1 MKALFQSE
9 LRKLI
14 YLRANWL
21 LLIWSGVFAALGTV
35 APIVVLNSD
44 SEDIGMG
51 FSGTSTPEG
60 INAVFANAAGGY
72 LFALIMGILI
82 MTNEFRHGTAVGTFL
97 VTPKRSTVLVAKLI
111 AAALAGLIV
120 QIFSFLIALS
130 SGLIALTFYEPHAP
144 VTGDLIWKVFRASAL
159 SGIVLGIV
167 GVGLGALVKNQ
178 VAAVTGAVIWT
189 LIVEG
194 LVVAFV
200 ESIGKYL
207 PAGAITGLVDL
218 DFGTNDFNFSIENY
232 LSPGPAIL
240 VLLAYAAVFSLVA
253 MRTTLRRDLD

>member
-1 MKALFQSE
+1 MKNLLQSE

-14 YLRANWL
+14 YLRSNWL
-21 LLIWSGVFAALGTV
+21 LLLWSGLFAALGTV
-35 APIVVLNSD
+35 APILVLNSE
-44 SEDIGMG
+44 SRGMGMG
-51 FSGTSTPEG
+51 FSGTNTPEG

-111 AAALAGLIV
+111 AAAIAGLVV
-120 QIFSFLIALS
+120 QIFSFLIATS
-130 SGLIALTFYEPHAP
+130 AGVIALGFFEPHAP
-144 VTGDLIWKVFRASAL
+144 VTSELLWKIFRASVL

-178 VAAVTGAVIWT
+178 IAAVTGAVIWT
-189 LIVEG
+189 LIAEG

-218 DFGTNDFNFSIENY
+218 DFGANDFNFSIENY
-232 LSPGPAIL
+232 LSPLPATL
-240 VLLAYAAVFSLVA
+240 VLLGYAAMFSLVA

>member
-1 MKALFQSE
+1 MKNLLQSE
-9 LRKLI
+9 LRKLV

-21 LLIWSGVFAALGTV
+21 LLLWSGLFAALGTV
-35 APIVVLNSD
+35 APIMVLNSD
-44 SEDIGMG
+44 NNRMG
-51 FSGTSTPEG
+51 FSGTTTPEG

-82 MTNEFRHGTAVGTFL
+82 MTNEYRHGTAVGTFL
-97 VTPKRSTVLVAKLI
+97 VTPKRATVLYAKLI
-111 AAALAGLIV
+111 AAAIAGLVV
-120 QIFSFLIALS
+120 QIFSYVMAVS
-130 SGLIALTFYEPHAP
+130 SGFIALTFFEPHAP
-144 VTGDLIWKVFRASAL
+144 VTMELLWKVFRASIL
-159 SGIVLGIV
+159 SGLVLGIV

-200 ESIGKYL
+200 ESVGKYL
-207 PAGAITGLVDL
+207 PAGAITGLVDV
-218 DFGTNDFNFSIENY
+218 DFGENDFNFTIDNY
-232 LSPGPAIL
+232 LTPGPAIL
-240 VLLAYAAVFSLVA
+240 VLLAYAAAFSLLA

>member
-1 MKALFQSE
+1 MKNLLQSE
-9 LRKLI
+9 IRKLI

-21 LLIWSGVFAALGTV
+21 LLLWSGLFAALGTV
-35 APIVVLNSD
+35 APIMVLNS
-44 SEDIGMG
+44 EERGMGMG
-51 FSGTSTPEG
+51 FSGTNTAEG

-97 VTPKRSTVLVAKLI
+97 VTPKRATVLYAKLI
-111 AAALAGLIV
+111 AASLAGLVV
-120 QIFSFLIALS
+120 QIFSYLTAIS
-130 SGLIALTFYEPHAP
+130 SGFIALTFFEPHAP
-144 VTGDLIWKVFRASAL
+144 VPMELLWKVLRAAVL
-159 SGIVLGIV
+159 SGLVLGIV

-200 ESIGKYL
+200 DSIGKYL
-207 PAGAITGLVDL
+207 PAGAITGLVDV
-218 DFGTNDFNFSIENY
+218 DFGKNDFNFSIDNY
-232 LSPGPAIL
+232 LTPGPATL
-240 VLLAYAAVFSLVA
+240 VLLAYAAVFSVLA
-253 MRTTLRRDLD
+253 LRTTLRRDLD

>member
-1 MKALFQSE
+1 MKNLLQSE

-21 LLIWSGVFAALGTV
+21 LLIWSGLFAALGTV
-35 APIVVLNSD
+35 APIMVLNS
-44 SEDIGMG
+44 ENNRMG
-51 FSGTSTPEG
+51 FSGTNTPEG

-72 LFALIMGILI
+72 LFALIIGILI
-82 MTNEFRHGTAVGTFL
+82 MTNEYRHGTAVGTFL
-97 VTPKRSTVLVAKLI
+97 VTPKRSTVLLAKLI
-111 AAALAGLIV
+111 AASFAGLIV
-120 QIFSFLIALS
+120 QVFSFIFAVASGFIALN
-130 SGLIALTFYEPHAP
+130 FFEPHAP
-144 VTGDLIWKVFRASAL
+144 VSNELLWKVFRASVI
-159 SGIVLGIV
+159 SGLVLGIV

-178 VAAVTGAVIWT
+178 IAAVTGSVIWT

-207 PAGAITGLVDL
+207 PAGAITGLVDV
-218 DFGTNDFNFSIENY
+218 DFGDNDFNFSIENY
-232 LSPGPAIL
+232 LTPGPATL
-240 VLLAYAAVFSLVA
+240 VLLGYAALFSIIA

>member
-1 MKALFQSE
+1 MKNLLQSE

-21 LLIWSGVFAALGTV
+21 LLIWSGLFAALGTV
-35 APIVVLNSD
+35 APIMVLNS
-44 SEDIGMG
+44 ENNRMG
-51 FSGTSTPEG
+51 FSGTNTPEG

-72 LFALIMGILI
+72 LFALIIGILI
-82 MTNEFRHGTAVGTFL
+82 MTNEYRHGTAVGTF
-97 VTPKRSTVLVAKLI
+97 
-111 AAALAGLIV
+111 
-120 QIFSFLIALS
+120 
-130 SGLIALTFYEPHAP
+130 YAP
-144 VTGDLIWKVFRASAL
+144 VPNELLWKVFRASVI
-159 SGIVLGIV
+159 SGLVLGIV

-178 VAAVTGAVIWT
+178 IAAVTGAVIWT

-207 PAGAITGLVDL
+207 PAGAITGLVDV
-218 DFGTNDFNFSIENY
+218 DFGENDFNFSIENY
-232 LSPGPAIL
+232 LTPGPATL
-240 VLLAYAAVFSLVA
+240 VLLGYAALFSLIA

>member
-1 MKALFQSE
+1 MKNLLQSE

-14 YLRANWL
+14 YLRSNWL
-21 LLIWSGVFAALGTV
+21 LLLWSGLFAALGTV
-35 APIVVLNSD
+35 APILVLNSE
-44 SEDIGMG
+44 SRGMGMG
-51 FSGTSTPEG
+51 FSGTNTPEG

-82 MTNEFRHGTAVGTFL
+82 MTNEFRLGTATYTIIDIQFILTTIIVLFEHYLFSLFL
-97 VTPKRSTVLVAKLI
+97 KP
-111 AAALAGLIV
+111 
-120 QIFSFLIALS
+120 IFSFLIATS
-130 SGLIALTFYEPHAP
+130 AGVIALGFFEPHAP
-144 VTGDLIWKVFRASAL
+144 VTSELLWKNFRASVL

-178 VAAVTGAVIWT
+178 IAAVTGAVIWT

-218 DFGTNDFNFSIENY
+218 DFGANDFNFSIENY
-232 LSPGPAIL
+232 LSPLPATL
-240 VLLAYAAVFSLVA
+240 VLLGYAAMFSLVA

>member
-1 MKALFQSE
+1 MKELLQSE
-9 LRKLI
+9 IRKLI
-14 YLRANWL
+14 YLRSNWL
-21 LLIWSGVFAALGTV
+21 LLLWSGLFAALGTV
-35 APIVVLNSD
+35 APILVLNS
-44 SEDIGMG
+44 ETRGMGMG
-51 FSGTSTPEG
+51 FSGTNTVEG

-97 VTPKRSTVLVAKLI
+97 VTPKRSTVLFAKII
-111 AAALAGLIV
+111 AAAFAGLVV
-120 QIFSFLIALS
+120 QIFSFLVAISAGVIAL
-130 SGLIALTFYEPHAP
+130 GFYEPHAP
-144 VTGDLIWKVFRASAL
+144 VTSELLWKIFRASAL
-159 SGIVLGIV
+159 SGVVLGVV

-178 VAAVTGAVIWT
+178 IAAVTGAVIWT

-218 DFGTNDFNFSIENY
+218 DFGANDFNFSIENY
-232 LSPGPAIL
+232 LSPLPATL
-240 VLLAYAAVFSLVA
+240 VLLGYATVFSLVA

>member
-1 MKALFQSE
+1 MKNLLQSE

-14 YLRANWL
+14 YLRSNWL
-21 LLIWSGVFAALGTV
+21 LLLWSGLFAALGTV
-35 APIVVLNSD
+35 APILVLNSE
-44 SEDIGMG
+44 SRGMGMG
-51 FSGTSTPEG
+51 FSGTNTPEG
-60 INAVFANAAGGY
+60 INAVFANASGGY

-111 AAALAGLIV
+111 AAAIAGLVV
-120 QIFSFLIALS
+120 QIFSFLVAISAGVIAL
-130 SGLIALTFYEPHAP
+130 GFYEPHAP
-144 VTGDLIWKVFRASAL
+144 VTSELLWKIFRASVL

-178 VAAVTGAVIWT
+178 IAAVTGAVIWT

-218 DFGTNDFNFSIENY
+218 DFGANDFNFSIENY
-232 LSPGPAIL
+232 LSPLPATL
-240 VLLAYAAVFSLVA
+240 VLLGYAAMFSLVA

>member
-1 MKALFQSE
+1 MKNLLQSE

-14 YLRANWL
+14 YLRSNWL
-21 LLIWSGVFAALGTV
+21 LLLWSGLFAALGTV
-35 APIVVLNSD
+35 APILVLNSE
-44 SEDIGMG
+44 SREMGMG
-51 FSGTSTPEG
+51 FSGTNTPEG

-111 AAALAGLIV
+111 AAAIAGLVV
-120 QIFSFLIALS
+120 QLFSFLIATS
-130 SGLIALTFYEPHAP
+130 AGVIALGFFEPHAP
-144 VTGDLIWKVFRASAL
+144 VTSELLWKIFRASVL

-178 VAAVTGAVIWT
+178 IAAVTGAVIWT

-200 ESIGKYL
+200 ESVGKYL

-218 DFGTNDFNFSIENY
+218 DFGANDFNFTIENY
-232 LSPGPAIL
+232 LSPFMATL
-240 VLLAYAAVFSLVA
+240 VLLGYAALFSLVA
-253 MRTTLRRDLD
+253 VRTTLRRDLD

>member
-1 MKALFQSE
+1 MKELLQSE
-9 LRKLI
+9 IRKFI
-14 YLRANWL
+14 YLRSNWL
-21 LLIWSGVFAALGTV
+21 LLLWSGLFAALGTV
-35 APIVVLNSD
+35 APILVLNS
-44 SEDIGMG
+44 ETRGMGMG
-51 FSGTSTPEG
+51 FSGTNTAEG

-97 VTPKRSTVLVAKLI
+97 VTPKRSTVLFAKII
-111 AAALAGLIV
+111 AAAFAGLVV
-120 QIFSFLIALS
+120 QIFSFLVAISAGVIAL
-130 SGLIALTFYEPHAP
+130 GFYEPHAP
-144 VTGDLIWKVFRASAL
+144 VTSELLWKIFRASAL
-159 SGIVLGIV
+159 SGVVLGVV

-178 VAAVTGAVIWT
+178 IAAVTGAVIWT

-218 DFGTNDFNFSIENY
+218 DFGANDFNFSIENY
-232 LSPGPAIL
+232 LSPLPATL
-240 VLLAYAAVFSLVA
+240 VLLGYATVFSLVA

>member
-1 MKALFQSE
+1 MKNLLQSE

-14 YLRANWL
+14 YLRSNWL
-21 LLIWSGVFAALGTV
+21 LLLWSGLFAALGTV
-35 APIVVLNSD
+35 APILVFNSE
-44 SEDIGMG
+44 SRGMGMG
-51 FSGTSTPEG
+51 FSGTNTPEG

-111 AAALAGLIV
+111 AAAIAGLVV
-120 QIFSFLIALS
+120 QVFSFLIATSAGVITL
-130 SGLIALTFYEPHAP
+130 GFFEPHAP
-144 VTGDLIWKVFRASAL
+144 VTSELLWKIFRASVL

-178 VAAVTGAVIWT
+178 IAAVTGAVIWT

-200 ESIGKYL
+200 ESVGKYL

-218 DFGTNDFNFSIENY
+218 DFGSNDFNFTIENY
-232 LSPGPAIL
+232 LSPFMATL
-240 VLLAYAAVFSLVA
+240 VLLGYAALFSLVA
-253 MRTTLRRDLD
+253 VRTTLRRDLD

>member
-1 MKALFQSE
+1 MKHLLQSE
-9 LRKLI
+9 LRKLV

-21 LLIWSGVFAALGTV
+21 LLLWSGLFAALGTV
-35 APIVVLNSD
+35 APIVVLNS
-44 SEDIGMG
+44 ENNRMG
-51 FSGTSTPEG
+51 FSGTTTPEG

-97 VTPKRSTVLVAKLI
+97 VTPKRATVLYAKLI
-111 AAALAGLIV
+111 AASLAGLAV
-120 QIFSFLIALS
+120 QVFSYLVAVASGFIALN
-130 SGLIALTFYEPHAP
+130 FYEPHAP
-144 VTGDLIWKVFRASAL
+144 VPGELLWKVFRASTL
-159 SGIVLGIV
+159 SGLVLGIV

-207 PAGAITGLVDL
+207 PAGAITGLVDV
-218 DFGTNDFNFSIENY
+218 DFGKNDFNFSIDKY
-232 LSPGPAIL
+232 LTPGPATA
-240 VLLAYAAVFSLVA
+240 VLLAYAAAFSFLA
-253 MRTTLRRDLD
+253 LRTTLRRDLD

>member
-1 MKALFQSE
+1 MKHLLGSE

-21 LLIWSGVFAALGTV
+21 LLLWSGLFAALGTV
-35 APIVVLNSD
+35 APIMVLNS
-44 SEDIGMG
+44 EDRGMGMG
-51 FSGTSTPEG
+51 FSGTNTPEG

-82 MTNEFRHGTAVGTFL
+82 MTNEYRHGTAVGTFL
-97 VTPKRSTVLVAKLI
+97 VTPKRATVLYAKLI
-111 AAALAGLIV
+111 AASIAGFIV
-120 QIFSFLIALS
+120 QVFSYVIAVS
-130 SGLIALTFYEPHAP
+130 SGFIALTFFEPHAP
-144 VTGDLIWKVFRASAL
+144 VPMELLWKVFRASVL
-159 SGIVLGIV
+159 SGLVLGIV

-178 VAAVTGAVIWT
+178 IAAVTGAVIWT

-200 ESIGKYL
+200 ESVGKYL
-207 PAGAITGLVDL
+207 PAGAITGLVDV
-218 DFGTNDFNFSIENY
+218 DFGENDFNFTIDNY
-232 LSPGPAIL
+232 LTPEPAVL
-240 VLLAYAAVFSLVA
+240 VLLAYATVFSLLA

>member
-1 MKALFQSE
+1 MKALIQSE

-21 LLIWSGVFAALGTV
+21 LLIWSGVFASLGTV
-35 APIVVLNSD
+35 APIFVLNS
-44 SEDIGMG
+44 ETRGMRMG

-97 VTPKRSTVLVAKLI
+97 VTPKRTTVLVAKLI
-111 AAALAGLIV
+111 TAALAGLIV

-130 SGLIALTFYEPHAP
+130 SGLVALTFYEPHAP
-144 VTGDLIWKVFRASAL
+144 VTGELIWKVFRASAL

-167 GVGLGALVKNQ
+167 GVGFGALVKNQ

-218 DFGTNDFNFSIENY
+218 DFGSNDFNFSIENY
-232 LSPGPAIL
+232 LSPGPATL
-240 VLLAYAAVFSLVA
+240 VLLGYAAVFSLVA

>member
-1 MKALFQSE
+1 MKNLLQSE

-14 YLRANWL
+14 YLRSNWL
-21 LLIWSGVFAALGTV
+21 LLLWSGLFAALGTV
-35 APIVVLNSD
+35 APILVLNSE
-44 SEDIGMG
+44 SRGMGMG
-51 FSGTSTPEG
+51 FSGTNTPEG
-60 INAVFANAAGGY
+60 INAVFANASGGY

-111 AAALAGLIV
+111 AAAIAGLVV
-120 QIFSFLIALS
+120 QIFSFLIATS
-130 SGLIALTFYEPHAP
+130 AGVIALGFFEPHAP
-144 VTGDLIWKVFRASAL
+144 VTSELLWKIFRASVL

-178 VAAVTGAVIWT
+178 IAAVTGAVIWT

-218 DFGTNDFNFSIENY
+218 DFGANDFNFSIENY
-232 LSPGPAIL
+232 LSPLPATL
-240 VLLAYAAVFSLVA
+240 VLLGYAAMFSLVA

>member
-1 MKALFQSE
+1 MKNLLQSE
-9 LRKLI
+9 IRKLI

-21 LLIWSGVFAALGTV
+21 LLLWSGLFAALGTV
-35 APIVVLNSD
+35 APIMVLNS
-44 SEDIGMG
+44 EERGMGMG
-51 FSGTSTPEG
+51 FSGTNTAEG

-97 VTPKRSTVLVAKLI
+97 VTPKRATVLYAKLI
-111 AAALAGLIV
+111 AASLAGLVV
-120 QIFSFLIALS
+120 QIFSYLMAIS
-130 SGLIALTFYEPHAP
+130 SGFIALTFFEPHAP
-144 VTGDLIWKVFRASAL
+144 VPMELLWKVLRAAVL
-159 SGIVLGIV
+159 SGLVLGIV

-200 ESIGKYL
+200 DSIGKYL
-207 PAGAITGLVDL
+207 PAGAITGLVDV
-218 DFGTNDFNFSIENY
+218 DFGKNDFNFAIDNY
-232 LSPGPAIL
+232 LTPGPATL
-240 VLLAYAAVFSLVA
+240 TLLAYAAVFSFLA
-253 MRTTLRRDLD
+253 LRTTLRRDLD

>member
-1 MKALFQSE
+1 MKSLLESE

-14 YLRANWL
+14 YLRSNWL
-21 LLIWSGVFAALGTV
+21 LLLWSGLFAALGTV
-35 APIVVLNSD
+35 APIVVLNS
-44 SEDIGMG
+44 ETRGMGMG

-111 AAALAGLIV
+111 AAAIAGLVV
-120 QIFSFLIALS
+120 QIFSFLVAVGSGVIAL
-130 SGLIALTFYEPHAP
+130 GFYEPHAP
-144 VTGDLIWKVFRASAL
+144 ITSELLWKIFRASVL
-159 SGIVLGIV
+159 SGVVLGIV

-178 VAAVTGAVIWT
+178 IAAVTGAVIWT

-218 DFGTNDFNFSIENY
+218 DFGANDFNFSIENY
-232 LSPGPAIL
+232 LSPLPATL
-240 VLLAYAAVFSLVA
+240 VLLGYAAAFSLLAV
-253 MRTTLRRDLD
+253 RTTLRRDLD

>member
-1 MKALFQSE
+1 MKELLQSE
-9 LRKLI
+9 IRKFI
-14 YLRANWL
+14 YLRSNWL
-21 LLIWSGVFAALGTV
+21 LLLWSGLFAALGTV
-35 APIVVLNSD
+35 APILVLNS
-44 SEDIGMG
+44 ETRGMGMG
-51 FSGTSTPEG
+51 FSGTNTAEG

-97 VTPKRSTVLVAKLI
+97 VTPKRSTVLFAKII
-111 AAALAGLIV
+111 AAAFAGLVV
-120 QIFSFLIALS
+120 QIFSFRVAISAGVIAL
-130 SGLIALTFYEPHAP
+130 GFYEPHAP
-144 VTGDLIWKVFRASAL
+144 VTSELLWKIFRASAL
-159 SGIVLGIV
+159 SGVVLGVV

-178 VAAVTGAVIWT
+178 IAAVTGAVIWT

-218 DFGTNDFNFSIENY
+218 DFGANDFNFSIENY
-232 LSPGPAIL
+232 LSPLPATL
-240 VLLAYAAVFSLVA
+240 VLLGYATVFSLVA

>member
-1 MKALFQSE
+1 MKTLLQSE

-14 YLRANWL
+14 YLRSNWL
-21 LLIWSGVFAALGTV
+21 LLIWSGLFAALGTV
-35 APIVVLNSD
+35 APIMVLNSD
-44 SEDIGMG
+44 SRGMGMG
-51 FSGTSTPEG
+51 FSGTNTPEG

-97 VTPKRSTVLVAKLI
+97 VTPKRSTVLVAKLM
-111 AAALAGLIV
+111 AAAIAGLVV
-120 QIFSFLIALS
+120 QIFSFLVAIS
-130 SGLIALTFYEPHAP
+130 SGVFALGFFEPHAP
-144 VTGDLIWKVFRASAL
+144 VTSELLWKVFRASVL
-159 SGIVLGIV
+159 SGAVLGIV

-218 DFGTNDFNFSIENY
+218 DFGSNDFNFSIENY
-232 LSPGPAIL
+232 LSPLQATL
-240 VLLAYAAVFSLVA
+240 VLLGYAAVFSIVA
-253 MRTTLRRDLD
+253 LRTTLRRDID

>member
-1 MKALFQSE
+1 
-9 LRKLI
+9 
-14 YLRANWL
+14 
-21 LLIWSGVFAALGTV
+21 
-35 APIVVLNSD
+35 
-44 SEDIGMG
+44 
-51 FSGTSTPEG
+51 
-60 INAVFANAAGGY
+60 
-72 LFALIMGILI
+72 
-82 MTNEFRHGTAVGTFL
+82 
-97 VTPKRSTVLVAKLI
+97 VAKLI

-144 VTGDLIWKVFRASAL
+144 VTGELIWKVFRASAL

-218 DFGTNDFNFSIENY
+218 DFGSNDFNFSIENY
-232 LSPGPAIL
+232 LSPGAAIL
-240 VLLAYAAVFSLVA
+240 VLLGYAAAFSLVA

>member
-1 MKALFQSE
+1 MIQLLQSE

-14 YLRANWL
+14 YLRTNWL
-21 LLIWSGVFAALGTV
+21 LLLWSGLFAGLGTV
-35 APIVVLNSD
+35 APIMVLNSE
-44 SEDIGMG
+44 SEGMGMG
-51 FSGTSTPEG
+51 FSGTNTPEG
-60 INAVFANAAGGY
+60 INAVFANASGGY

-82 MTNEFRHGTAVGTFL
+82 MTNEYRHGTAVGTFL
-97 VTPKRSTVLVAKLI
+97 VTPKRSTVLIAKI
-111 AAALAGLIV
+111 VAAAIAGLIV
-120 QIFSFLIALS
+120 QIFSFAFAIS
-130 SGLIALTFYEPHAP
+130 SGLVALNFFEPHSP
-144 VTGDLIWKVFRASAL
+144 VTAELLWKVFRASAL
-159 SGIVLGIV
+159 SGVVLGIV

-178 VAAVTGAVIWT
+178 IAAVTGAVIWT

-232 LSPGPAIL
+232 LSPLPATL
-240 VLLAYAAVFSLVA
+240 VLLGYAALFSLVA
-253 MRTTLRRDLD
+253 VRTTLRRDLD

>member
-21 LLIWSGVFAALGTV
+21 LLLWSGVFAALGTV
-35 APIVVLNSD
+35 APIVVLNSESD
-44 SEDIGMG
+44 GMGMG

-60 INAVFANAAGGY
+60 INAVFANASGGY

-130 SGLIALTFYEPHAP
+130 SGLIALTFFEPHAP
-144 VTGDLIWKVFRASAL
+144 VTGELIWKVFRASAL

-200 ESIGKYL
+200 ESIGRYL

-218 DFGTNDFNFSIENY
+218 DFGSNDFNFTIDNY

-240 VLLAYAAVFSLVA
+240 VLLGYAAVFSLVA

>member
-1 MKALFQSE
+1 MKNLLQSE

-21 LLIWSGVFAALGTV
+21 LLLWSGLFAGLGTV
-35 APIVVLNSD
+35 APIMVLNSGTRGM
-44 SEDIGMG
+44 GMG
-51 FSGTSTPEG
+51 FSGTNTPEG

-82 MTNEFRHGTAVGTFL
+82 MTNEYRHGTAVGTFL
-97 VTPKRSTVLVAKLI
+97 VTPKRSTVLLAKLI
-111 AAALAGLIV
+111 AASFAGLIV
-120 QIFSFLIALS
+120 QVFSFIFAVTSGFIALN
-130 SGLIALTFYEPHAP
+130 FFEPHAP
-144 VTGDLIWKVFRASAL
+144 VPMELLWKVLRASVI
-159 SGIVLGIV
+159 SGLVLGIV

-178 VAAVTGAVIWT
+178 IAAVTGAVIWT

-207 PAGAITGLVDL
+207 PAGAITGLVDV
-218 DFGTNDFNFSIENY
+218 DFGDNDFNFSIEDY
-232 LSPGPAIL
+232 LTPGPATL
-240 VLLAYAAVFSLVA
+240 VLLGYAALFSIIA

>member
-1 MKALFQSE
+1 MKNLLQSE

-21 LLIWSGVFAALGTV
+21 LLIWSGLFAALGTV
-35 APIVVLNSD
+35 APIMVLNS
-44 SEDIGMG
+44 ENNRIG
-51 FSGTSTPEG
+51 FSGTNTPEG

-72 LFALIMGILI
+72 LFALIIGILI
-82 MTNEFRHGTAVGTFL
+82 MTNEYRHGTAVGTFL
-97 VTPKRSTVLVAKLI
+97 VTPKRSTVLYAKLI
-111 AAALAGLIV
+111 AASFAGLIV
-120 QIFSFLIALS
+120 QIFSYLCAVG
-130 SGLIALTFYEPHAP
+130 SGFIALTFFEPHAP
-144 VTGDLIWKVFRASAL
+144 VPNELLWKVFRASVI
-159 SGIVLGIV
+159 SGLVLGVV

-207 PAGAITGLVDL
+207 PAGAITGLVNV
-218 DFGTNDFNFSIENY
+218 DFGDNEFNFSIDNY
-232 LSPGPAIL
+232 LTPGPATL
-240 VLLAYAAVFSLVA
+240 VLLGYAALFSIIA

>member
-21 LLIWSGVFAALGTV
+21 LLLWSGVFAALGTV
-35 APIVVLNSD
+35 APIVVLNSESD
-44 SEDIGMG
+44 GMGMG

-60 INAVFANAAGGY
+60 INAVFANASGGY

-82 MTNEFRHGTAVGTFL
+82 ITNEFRHGTAVGTFL

-144 VTGDLIWKVFRASAL
+144 VTGELIWKVFRASAL

-194 LVVAFV
+194 LVVALV

-218 DFGTNDFNFSIENY
+218 DFGANDFNFSIENY

-240 VLLAYAAVFSLVA
+240 VLLGYAAAFSLVA